1 MIAQES
7 NKTMQK
13 PLLILPP
20 ILLLVAAVSCRRV
33 QGDEDGFLSLFNGK
47 DLGGWIGATDQYRVE
62 DGAIVLPKGRGGKL
76 LTQKQYGN
84 FVLKFDF
91 KLTPGANN
99 GLAIRAPVKGDA
111 AYNAMELQILDN
123 SSDRWPDLKP
133 YQTHGSIYGVAP
145 AKRGFLKPVG
155 QWNTQEV
162 ICDGRSIRVIL
173 NGHTILDANL
183 DRVAPEGN
191 TIDGQPHPGLQNT
204 KGHLGFLGHGDRV
217 DFRNIRIRPLDLE

>member
-1 MIAQES
+1 
-7 NKTMQK
+7 MQK
-13 PLLILPP
+13 NVFHLLLM
-20 ILLLVAAVSCRRV
+20 ILLLAKAFC
-33 QGDEDGFLSLFNGK
+33 QPANGEEAGFTPLFNGN
-47 DLGGWIGATDQYRVE
+47 DLQGWIGATDQYQVE

-76 LTQKQYGN
+76 LTEKTYDN

-111 AYNAMELQILDN
+111 AYNAIELQILDN
-123 SSDRWPDLKP
+123 SSNRWPNLKP

-155 QWNTQEV
+155 KWNAQEV
-162 ICDGRSIRVIL
+162 RCDGRNIRVIL
-173 NGHTILDANL
+173 NGHTILNANL
-183 DRVAPEGN
+183 DEFTAVGG
-191 TIDGQPHPGLQNT
+191 TIDQQAHPGLKNT

-217 DFRNIRIRPLDLE
+217 AFRNIRIRPLGPNPPINRSKEQ